1 MSYKKL
7 VFSAVV
13 AVITL
18 ASSWSYAAPLNLD
31 LTEFDPDL
39 SFNFGSATYD
49 AATDIF
55 SLEAY
60 TATLSSDGETSQDVF
75 GSVSLTAEISAGGI
89 LVDGTISVLGTTSG
103 DIINASSGTLLTG
116 TLTAFGF
123 SNDAQEILEFIFTP
137 TGGDLAPLYVGYDQ
151 TPAGVAG
158 VGGLILSATGYDD
171 NDFNSNF
178 SGTAFGTFGDLAPIP
193 VPAALWL
200 FGSALMGMVWL
211 ARVKR
216 A

>member
-1 MSYKKL
+1 MPYKKL
-7 VFSAVV
+7 GFSAVV

-55 SLEAY
+55 SLDAY
-60 TATLSSDGETSQDVF
+60 TATLSSDGETSQNVS

-89 LVDGTISVLGTTSG
+89 LVGGTISVLGTTSG
-103 DIINASSGTLLTG
+103 DIINASSGTLLMG

-137 TGGDLAPLYVGYDQ
+137 TGGDLAPLYVG
-151 TPAGVAG
+151 AG

-178 SGTAFGTFGDLAPIP
+178 SGTAYGTFGDLAPIP

-200 FGSALMGMVWL
+200 FGSALMGMVGL